1 MKSREEFVKKIN
13 EAFASCNT
21 QFIADHVTDDIQWKI
36 VGEKTISGKAA
47 FENSLER
54 MKLGGPMEIKLDE
67 ILTQDNKTMVEGIV
81 EYRTQPG
88 KKKSYAFCDIY
99 IFRDNTSNKF
109 RELRTY
115 VSQIRNRL

>member
-13 EAFASCNT
+13 KAFASCDT

-36 VGEKTISGKAA
+36 VGEKTISGKAD
-47 FENSLER
+47 FEASLER
-54 MKLGGPMEIKLDE
+54 MKLGGPMEISIEE
-67 ILTQDNKTMVEGIV
+67 IIIQDNKTMVEGIV
-81 EYRTQPG
+81 EYRTLPG
-88 KKKSYAFCDIY
+88 RKKSYAFCDIY
-99 IFRDNTSNKF
+99 IFSENGKKF